1 MKKILNY
8 SCYVIIIIIGI
19 FHICYGIKYEI
30 KQYKF
35 LKEAIKTTANIY
47 QTVNREEGKQ
57 VLYIDFYV
65 KNKKYDGVIVLKEK
79 TIFKS
84 KITIYYDKNN
94 PVKFTNGEIDNSGYF
109 IIILGII
116 FVFLSMILFFKD
128 YFRKKIIQN

>member
-19 FHICYGIKYEI
+19 FNICYGIKYEI

-47 QTVNREEGKQ
+47 QTVNREDGKQ

-109 IIILGII
+109 IMVLGII